1 MVTEAFFI
9 WLLSYDEK
17 KINIFKDSVD
27 ADMKTPHMLLPH
39 VKIFFRA
46 LRKQYFFVRDCISR
60 GHMDVIVKDIQLG
73 FWFNTELTKNKMIFV
88 FFVRNRVRIIHQYK
102 YLWERRLKGGDVDDF
117 KHKMNL
123 PSSLEGGG
131 RAWESVDFIS
141 TILFKRL

>member
-9 WLLSYDEK
+9 WTILWWK

-27 ADMKTPHMLLPH
+27 ADMKTPHMLLSH

-60 GHMDVIVKDIQLG
+60 DHMDAIVKDIQLG

-123 PSSLEGGG
+123 PLSLWEGGG
-131 RAWESVDFIS
+131 LENPL
-141 TILFKRL
+141 ILSALYFLSG